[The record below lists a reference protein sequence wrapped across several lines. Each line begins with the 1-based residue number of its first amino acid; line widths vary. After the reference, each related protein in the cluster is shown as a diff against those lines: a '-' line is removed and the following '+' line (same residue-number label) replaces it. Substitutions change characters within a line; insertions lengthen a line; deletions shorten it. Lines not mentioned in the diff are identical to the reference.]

1 VLVVNTA
8 SRCGFTDQLAGLE
21 ALHRERRADGLTV
34 VGFPSDDFRQELD
47 EDEEIADYCRLRYG
61 VSFPLMART
70 AVTGRRAHPV
80 FAAIA
85 ARPGP
90 AGVEPSWN
98 FTKYLLDRR
107 GRLVARFEPSVE
119 PDHPR
124 LARAVEE
131 VLAERAL

>member
-47 EDEEIADYCRLRYG
+47 EDEEIAD
-61 VSFPLMART
+61 
-70 AVTGRRAHPV
+70 
-80 FAAIA
+80 
-85 ARPGP
+85 
-90 AGVEPSWN
+90 
-98 FTKYLLDRR
+98 RR
-107 GRLVARFEPSVE
+107 GRLGARFEPSIE
-119 PDHPR
+119 PDDPR